1 MLKLILKLNGG
12 IFVNIDIIA
21 VGKVKEKYFR
31 DAIREYRKRLSPF
44 CKLNIIEVRDEKA
57 PENLSDVQRNQIL
70 KKEGDRILAKIKPSN
85 YVISLCIEGKEWSSE
100 EMAKTIARLMV
111 EGKSR
116 ITFIIGGSLGLCDEI
131 KKKSDYLLSFSRLT
145 FPHQLFRIIVLEQVY
160 RSFKIIRNEPYHK

>member
-1 MLKLILKLNGG
+1 M
-12 IFVNIDIIA
+12 NIDIIA

-31 DAIREYRKRLSPF
+31 DAIREYTKRLSAF
-44 CKLNIIEVRDEKA
+44 CKLNIIEVKDEKA
-57 PENLSDVQRNQIL
+57 PENLSDVQLNQIL

-100 EMAKTIARLMV
+100 EMASTIQRLMV

-131 KKKSDYLLSFSRLT
+131 KKKSDHLLSFSRLT
-145 FPHQLFRIIVLEQVY
+145 FPHQLFRIVLLEQIY